1 MQTPTLTGP
10 DAPDAALD
18 GDVLTLTYA
27 TLLAYA
33 ARIHVDHLDIAT
45 APGVRVV
52 ESWLPPQ
59 VLGDPRIIV
68 RYRLAEALVADV
80 AADAPRARKSR

>member
-10 DAPDAALD
+10 DAPEMALD

-27 TLLAYA
+27 TLLTYA

-59 VLGDPRIIV
+59 TAGDARIVV
-68 RYRLAEALVADV
+68 RYRLADAPVADV
-80 AADAPRARKSR
+80 VADAPRARKSR